1 MKEITNAYR
10 KTKWGRIEG
19 EVANATT
26 KFLVHH
32 GSLSPEVVDPLL
44 SLVLSENGMNISTQR
59 LEMYVRFCVESV
71 TIYTNNAQKYFDL
84 FKQLPDK
91 LKMRLVVH
99 TKIALL
105 FETTQE
111 NRFRYLEHLET
122 IKSEAWQWRANLY
135 MTGLHHKLIDTDGE
149 NIEECD
155 DLFRR
160 RFTRI
165 EMTDPE
171 EGVSSESDT
180 SESSEENDEVK
191 DTHNDSDEISLRL
204 RRRLGRDVMKHYL
217 MKGKVEEAQSLVD
230 LFE

>member
-10 KTKWGRIEG
+10 KTKWGRIEA

-26 KFLVHH
+26 KFLIHH
-32 GSLSPEVVDPLL
+32 GSLPPEVVDQLL

-84 FKQLPDK
+84 FKQLPNK
-91 LKMRLVVH
+91 FKMRLVVH

-122 IKSEAWQWRANLY
+122 IKSNAWQWQANLY
-135 MTGLHHKLIDTDGE
+135 MTGLHHELIDTDGE

-171 EGVSSESDT
+171 GDVSTESDT